1 MNEISCAGSACGS
14 QSRTACAP
22 SYFAVPEQV
31 LEQDLQRVGQALG
44 AVEAED
50 LEVFERIAH
59 HFNPTAELDGRP
71 VPRNGGEVVR
81 WLLLWSV
88 LLALWATPAG
98 ATFPGNNG
106 RIAFQCEE
114 DICLVNVDGSAI
126 ERLVSGY
133 LPAWSP
139 DGRQLAFARG
149 YGDVFVVGPDGR
161 RLRQVLDSP
170 EGERGSVTSIHSL
183 TWSRDGK
190 RLMFVFGLRLTV
202 LNLAT
207 GIIQEIG
214 DAPDPDYAWAPD
226 DRRIAFTRR
235 VPNSCTFG
243 QSRVGFRNGCA
254 PDRWE
259 LWLMDSDGTNQTRLA
274 DPPGGT
280 PDWSPDGQRILYTA
294 SEGTRAIHPD
304 GTPSSQPP
312 FEGGYNASWSPDG
325 TQVVLVDQ
333 EAFIRVADADG
344 EGARTAITGPWG
356 SAGQPVWQPLAEI
369 ASLDRARAPRERP
382 LRPALRLR
390 DERANRAGYAG
401 PPDRRRD
408 SDYRQSHDRALTR
421 TPGAP
426 SPASGRPRC
435 RRQQRQPAAPDQAPL
450 TISP

>member
-1 MNEISCAGSACGS
+1 M
-14 QSRTACAP
+14 
-22 SYFAVPEQV
+22 
-31 LEQDLQRVGQALG
+31 
-44 AVEAED
+44 
-50 LEVFERIAH
+50 AH
-59 HFNPTAELDGRP
+59 YFNPTAELDGRS
-71 VPRNGGEVVR
+71 VARNGGEVVR

-88 LLALWATPAG
+88 LLALWAAPAA
-98 ATFPGNNG
+98 ATFPGYNG

-114 DICLVNVDGSAI
+114 DICLVNADGNAI

-149 YGDVFVVGPDGR
+149 YGDVFVVAPDGR

-190 RLMFVFGLRLTV
+190 RLMFVFRLRLTV

-254 PDRWE
+254 PDRSE

-274 DPPGGT
+274 DPPGGM

-325 TQVVLVDQ
+325 TQVVLVDR
-333 EAFIRVADADG
+333 EAYIRVADADG
-344 EGARTAITGPWG
+344 EDAPTAITGPWG

-369 ASLDRARAPRERP
+369 ASLDVRRRASRRRVLRRGLRATVHCAQSCQIAASLHDSRGAVDRVVDAAPTTGSRDAPAPSQTRRRPTPATGGRGRRRGGQPRDSPAANRAPRRRQP
-382 LRPALRLR
+382 RR
-390 DERANRAGYAG
+390 GSMT
-401 PPDRRRD
+401 RRRATPLSLGAAARVPRND
-408 SDYRQSHDRALTR
+408 ARAR
-421 TPGAP
+421 
-426 SPASGRPRC
+426 
-435 RRQQRQPAAPDQAPL
+435 
-450 TISP
+450 